1 MHLSIQQRFSLWAGL
16 SLLSVVLVTAL
27 IGVWQFGNIKQSL
40 SSHSYDLTRNQVEDY
55 LAVIAHDTSV
65 QLAAPLERA
74 MQTAQASASAM
85 AALIEMPADTDKR
98 QLALKILQQT
108 LSDNPDFLG
117 TYVAFEP
124 NAFDGND
131 YLADSVPGNDA
142 SGRFLPYVVRTET
155 GFTIE
160 PLAGLEDSTMD
171 KNGVRAGEYYLCS
184 KDTKLSCVID
194 PYLYPIDGKDV
205 LLSSLVAAVIHKGQF
220 VGISGVDITASFIQ
234 SKIKAVA
241 EGLYQGQGKTLLVSP
256 RGVISG
262 HSHQPDLIGKN
273 LAALSGAL
281 QENIKKTSING
292 QRRILYADGQFI
304 ALEPF
309 RLPGSKRHWVTYIEV
324 PEQVVLATVSEQEQF
339 LNTAQKQF
347 ITTTSLLGLV
357 LALLGVTT
365 VWFVARNSTRPLSA
379 MTELVASIAEG
390 EGDLTRQ
397 LTVSRRDET
406 GKLSGLLNTF
416 IEKLRALVQQLLP
429 VGSHVS
435 SLSAEGRRISEE
447 TSAQML
453 EQQKLIEEMVSAVT
467 EMAASAQQIAGNA
480 ERTSQFVQQANDS
493 AESGASLVK
502 QTAHSIH
509 HVSESVR
516 HSESAMLELEKNSD
530 GIAEILTVI
539 QGIAEQTNLLAL
551 NAAIEAARA
560 GEKGRGFAVVAD
572 EVRALASR
580 TQDATIDIHDKLKTL
595 HKGNQE
601 VTLAMQASGQQVT
614 ETVRLAQAAEK
625 ALIEISN
632 AIEEVTEM
640 SLQTA
645 SATEEQ
651 SAVCEEVSR
660 NLSQVSHLVQKTTEG
675 AQQLSRVGNDL
686 DEAASGLQNRLSL
699 FKV

>member
-40 SSHSYDLTRNQVEDY
+40 SSHSYDLTREQVEDY
-55 LAVIAHDTSV
+55 LAVTAHDTSA
-65 QLAAPLERA
+65 QLSIPLERA
-74 MQTAQASASAM
+74 LQTAQATASAM
-85 AALIEMPADTDKR
+85 SAVIQMPNDSGKR
-98 QLALKILQQT
+98 KLALNILQQT
-108 LSDNPDFLG
+108 LTDNPDFLG

-124 NAFDGND
+124 NAFDGSD
-131 YLADSVPGNDA
+131 YLTMQSRGSDKT
-142 SGRFLPYVVRTET
+142 GRFLPYVVRTDT
-155 GFTIE
+155 GFVVE
-160 PLAGLEDSTMD
+160 PLMGLEDSTMD
-171 KNGVRAGEYYLCS
+171 ENGVRAGEYYLCS
-184 KDTKLSCVID
+184 KDTLTSCVID
-194 PYLYPIDGKDV
+194 PYLYPIDGDEV
-205 LLSSLVAAVIHKGQF
+205 LLSSLVSPVIHDGRF
-220 VGISGVDITASFIQ
+220 AGISGVDITVSFLQ

-241 EGLYQGQGKTLLVSP
+241 ESLYNGQGKTLLVSP
-256 RGVISG
+256 RGVVAG
-262 HSHQPDLIGKN
+262 HSHQADLIGKN
-273 LAALSGAL
+273 LSALDDEL
-281 QENIKKTSING
+281 QENITKTSVSG
-292 QRRILYADGQFI
+292 ERRIIYANDQFI

-309 RLPGSKRHWVTYIEV
+309 NLPGSQRHWVTYIEV
-324 PEQVVLATVSEQEQF
+324 PEQVVLATVAEQEQF
-339 LNTAQKQF
+339 LSTAQKHF
-347 ITTTSLLGLV
+347 ITTTTLLGLL
-357 LALLGVTT
+357 LAILGVIT

-397 LTVSRRDET
+397 LTVSSRDET

-416 IEKLRALVQQLLP
+416 IDKLRSLVQQLLP

-447 TSAQML
+447 TNAQML

-493 AESGASLVK
+493 TESGTSLVK
-502 QTAHSIH
+502 QTALSIN
-509 HVSESVR
+509 HVSDSVR
-516 HSESAMLELEKNSD
+516 QSESAMLELEKNSD
-530 GIAEILTVI
+530 GIAEVLTVI

-595 HKGNQE
+595 HQGNQE
-601 VTLAMQASGQQVT
+601 VTEAMQTSGQQVA
-614 ETVRLAQAAEK
+614 ETVRLAQAAEA
-625 ALIEISN
+625 ALLEISK

-645 SATEEQ
+645 SATVQQ
-651 SAVCEEVSR
+651 SAVCEEVSN

-686 DEAASGLQNRLSL
+686 DEAANGLQNRLSL

>member
-40 SSHSYDLTRNQVEDY
+40 SSHSYDLTRDQIEDY
-55 LAVIAHDTSV
+55 LSVIAHDTSA
-65 QLAAPLERA
+65 QLSIPLERA
-74 MQTAQASASAM
+74 LQTAQATASAM
-85 AALIEMPADTDKR
+85 SALIQMPNDSDKR
-98 QLALKILQQT
+98 KLALNILQQT

-124 NAFDGND
+124 NAFDGSD
-131 YLADSVPGNDA
+131 YLAMQSKGSDA
-142 SGRFLPYVVRTET
+142 TGRFLPYIVRTEG
-155 GFTIE
+155 GFVVE

-171 KNGVRAGEYYLCS
+171 KNGIRAGEYYLCS
-184 KDTKLSCVID
+184 KDTLNSCVID
-194 PYLYPIDGKDV
+194 PYLYPIDGEEV
-205 LLSSLVAAVIHKGQF
+205 LLSSLVAPVTRHGRF
-220 VGISGVDITASFIQ
+220 VGISGVDITAGFIQ
-234 SKIKAVA
+234 SKIKSVA

-256 RGVISG
+256 RGVIAG
-262 HSHQPDLIGKN
+262 HSHQPDLIGQN
-273 LAALSGAL
+273 LLVLNQQL
-281 QENIKKTSING
+281 QESIKKTSING
-292 QRRILYADGQFI
+292 QRQIINAEGQFI
-304 ALEPF
+304 VLAPF
-309 RLPGSKRHWVTYIEV
+309 TLPGSEQHWVTYIEV

-339 LNTAQKQF
+339 LKTAQVNF
-347 ITTTSLLGLV
+347 VTTTTILGLL
-357 LALLGVTT
+357 LAALGVVV

-379 MTELVASIAEG
+379 MTDLVASIAEG

-397 LTVSRRDET
+397 LMVSRRDET

-416 IEKLRALVQQLLP
+416 IEKLRSLVQQLLP

-435 SLSAEGRRISEE
+435 ALSAEGRKISEE
-447 TSAQML
+447 TNAQML

-480 ERTSQFVQQANDS
+480 ERTSQFVQQAND
-493 AESGASLVK
+493 ATECGTSLVK
-502 QTAHSIH
+502 QTASSIN
-509 HVSESVR
+509 HVSESVKQ
-516 HSESAMLELEKNSD
+516 SESAMLELEKNSD

-580 TQDATIDIHDKLKTL
+580 TQEATVDIHNKLSTL
-595 HKGNQE
+595 HKGNLE
-601 VTLAMQASGQQVT
+601 VTTAMQASGQQVA
-614 ETVRLAQAAEK
+614 ETVKLAQEAEK
-625 ALIEISN
+625 ALIEISK

-645 SATEEQ
+645 SATEQQ
-651 SAVCEEVSR
+651 SAVCEEVSK
-660 NLSQVSHLVQKTTEG
+660 NLSQISHLVQKTTEG

-686 DEAASGLQNRLSL
+686 DEAANGLQDRLSL

>member
-40 SSHSYDLTRNQVEDY
+40 SSHSYDLTREQVEDY
-55 LAVIAHDTSV
+55 LAVLADDTSA
-65 QLAAPLERA
+65 QLSMPLEQA
-74 MQTAQASASAM
+74 LQTAQTTASAM
-85 AALIEMPADTDKR
+85 TAIIQMPNGTGKR
-98 QLALKILQQT
+98 QLALNILQQT
-108 LSDNPDFLG
+108 LTDNPSFLG

-124 NAFDGND
+124 NSFDGSD
-131 YLADSVPGNDA
+131 YLSQSAGSDA
-142 SGRFLPYVVRTET
+142 SGRFLPYVVRTDE
-155 GFTIE
+155 GFVVE
-160 PLAGLEDSTMD
+160 PLAGLEDASLD
-171 KNGVRAGEYYLCS
+171 ENGVRAGEYYLCS
-184 KDTKLSCVID
+184 RDSGQACVID
-194 PYLYPIDGKDV
+194 PYLYPIEGKPV
-205 LLSSLVAAVIHKGQF
+205 LMSSLVAPVIHNGRF
-220 VGISGVDITASFIQ
+220 VGISGVDITAGFLQ
-234 SKIKAVA
+234 SEIKTVA
-241 EGLYQGQGKTLLVSP
+241 EGLYGGQGKTLLVSP
-256 RGVISG
+256 RGIISG
-262 HSHQPDLIGKN
+262 HSHQPDLIGQN
-273 LAALSGAL
+273 LSALNQSL
-281 QENIKKTSING
+281 QENIKNTAISG
-292 QRRILYADGQFI
+292 ESRIIYADGQFI

-309 RLPGSKRHWVTYIEV
+309 SLPGSSQHWVTYIEV
-324 PEQVVLATVSEQEQF
+324 PEQVVLATVAEQEAF
-339 LNTAQKQF
+339 LSTAQKHF
-347 ITTTSLLGLV
+347 ISTTTVLGLL
-357 LALLGVTT
+357 LAIIGVAT

-390 EGDLTRQ
+390 EGDLTRK
-397 LTVSRRDET
+397 LTVSSRDET

-416 IEKLRALVQQLLP
+416 IDKLRGLVQQLLP

-453 EQQKLIEEMVSAVT
+453 EQQRLIEEMVSAVT

-480 ERTSQFVQQANDS
+480 ERTSQFVQQANEAAD
-493 AESGASLVK
+493 SGASLVK
-502 QTAHSIH
+502 QTATSIN
-509 HVSESVR
+509 HVNESVR
-516 HSESAMLELEKNSD
+516 QSETAMLELEKNSD

-560 GEKGRGFAVVAD
+560 GEKGRGFAVVAE

-580 TQDATIDIHDKLKTL
+580 TQDATIDIHQKLETL

-601 VTLAMQASGQQVT
+601 VTVAMQTSGQQVA

-651 SAVCEEVSR
+651 SAVCEEVSN
-660 NLSQVSHLVQKTTEG
+660 NLSQISHLVQKTTEG
-675 AQQLSRVGNDL
+675 AQQLSQVGNEL
-686 DEAASGLQNRLSL
+686 DEAANGLQNRLSL

>member
-40 SSHSYDLTRNQVEDY
+40 SSHSYDLTRDQVEDY
-55 LAVIAHDTSV
+55 LAVIAHDTSA
-65 QLAAPLERA
+65 QLSIPLERA
-74 MQTAQASASAM
+74 LQTAQATASAM
-85 AALIEMPADTDKR
+85 SAVIQMPNDSDKR
-98 QLALKILQQT
+98 KLALSVLQQT
-108 LSDNPDFLG
+108 LTDNPDFLG

-124 NAFDGND
+124 NAFDGSD
-131 YLADSVPGNDA
+131 YLAMQSRGSDA
-142 SGRFLPYVVRTET
+142 TGRFLPYVVRTES
-155 GFTIE
+155 GFVVE

-171 KNGVRAGEYYLCS
+171 ENGIRAGEYYLCS
-184 KDTKLSCVID
+184 KDTLKSCVID
-194 PYLYPIDGKDV
+194 PYLYPIDGEEV
-205 LLSSLVAAVIHKGQF
+205 LLSSLVAPVIRHGQLA
-220 VGISGVDITASFIQ
+220 GISGVDITASFLQ

-241 EGLYQGQGKTLLVSP
+241 EGLYNGQGKTVLASP
-256 RGVISG
+256 RGVIAG
-262 HSHQPDLIGKN
+262 HSHQPDLIGQN
-273 LAALSGAL
+273 LSALNAEL
-281 QENIKKTSING
+281 QENIKKTSISG
-292 QRRILYADGQFI
+292 ESRIIYANGQFI

-309 RLPGSKRHWVTYIEV
+309 LLPGSERHWVTYTEV
-324 PEQVVLATVSEQEQF
+324 PEQVVLATVAEQEQF
-339 LNTAQKQF
+339 LSTAQKHF
-347 ITTTSLLGLV
+347 ITTTTVLGLL
-357 LALLGVTT
+357 LALIGVAT

-397 LTVSRRDET
+397 LTVSSRDET

-416 IEKLRALVQQLLP
+416 IDKLRSLVQQLLP

-453 EQQKLIEEMVSAVT
+453 EQQQLIEEMVSAVT

-493 AESGASLVK
+493 ADSGTRLVK
-502 QTAHSIH
+502 QTAMSIN
-509 HVSESVR
+509 HVSDSVR
-516 HSESAMLELEKNSD
+516 QSESAMLELEKNSD

-560 GEKGRGFAVVAD
+560 GDKGRGFAVVAD

-595 HKGNQE
+595 HQGNQE
-601 VTLAMQASGQQVT
+601 VTESMRASGQQVA
-614 ETVRLAQAAEK
+614 ETVKLAEAAEK
-625 ALIEISN
+625 ALFEISQ

-651 SAVCEEVSR
+651 SAVCEEVSN

-686 DEAASGLQNRLSL
+686 DEAANGLQNRLSL